1 VKRRIG
7 LLRREADVPSRRAL
21 ISIVSTE
28 IREGILRAAASTVDV
43 ARIVADPEEG
53 AQAVEAGQSEFDV
66 AIVDI
71 ATLRAILRRM
81 RRVGRG
87 DQAETSSPLIL
98 VLRRGDLQDALALL
112 HLCQGIVFWDTE
124 TDKVARMIVVALDG
138 YSAAPP
144 TLLPDLVTD
153 RVRVSLIER
162 LTPTE
167 RQALALLGDALSNRA
182 IAERIGIT
190 EPVAKSLVR
199 TVLTKLRLKNRTEAA
214 VLVARWRALVENE
227 PARDLQVTTE
237 PASS

>member
-1 VKRRIG
+1 V
-7 LLRREADVPSRRAL
+7 DVPSRRAL
-21 ISIVSTE
+21 ITIASTE

-43 ARIVADPEEG
+43 AKIIADPEEG
-53 AQAVEAGQSEFDV
+53 AHALEVGPAELDI

-71 ATLRAILRRM
+71 AAVRAILRRM
-81 RRVGRG
+81 RRVGRN
-87 DQAETSSPLIL
+87 DHQAAAVPPLIL

-112 HLCQGIVFWDTE
+112 HLCQGIVFWDE
-124 TDKVARMIVVALDG
+124 DTDKVARMIVLALDG

-144 TLLPDLVTD
+144 ALLPDLVTD

-162 LTPTE
+162 LSPIE

-182 IAERIGIT
+182 IAERVGIT

-214 VLVARWRALVENE
+214 VLVARWRALAENE
-227 PARDLQVTTE
+227 PARDLQVSTE